1 MARTATLMVSGLL
14 LVLVFVSRAS
24 GGPEPSSRSEYAA
37 LFNRLSAE
45 GCQACVAA
53 GYGWSDARGRCGGF
67 ASMKCASQEVGVSQ
81 VEDEGEDEDD
91 WLEGID
97 EDDDEET
104 GGVAWKDTDLTTS
117 LWAAISNGDEKALK
131 TILSENSQAA
141 RVRAR
146 DGRGPL
152 FWAYEYG
159 MADMVQLLI
168 S

>member
-1 MARTATLMVSGLL
+1 MARTATLLVSGLL

-104 GGVAWKDTDLTTS
+104 GGLREGHRPDNVPVGCHLEW
-117 LWAAISNGDEKALK
+117 
-131 TILSENSQAA
+131 
-141 RVRAR
+141 
-146 DGRGPL
+146 GRES
-152 FWAYEYG
+152 AEDYC
-159 MADMVQLLI
+159 I
-168 S
+168 